1 MHKVLEQIRAEFRAN
16 ADAASAEGAHHYFKE
31 EIKVYGVNNSLVGRI
46 ADKYWKDVK
55 SLSKQEIFTLCE
67 DLYKSGYMEEAFVV
81 SAWVPKLKKQF
92 APADMVTFKKW
103 IDTYISNWAECDGF
117 CNHTVGD
124 FVEMY
129 PGSINEIISWTD
141 SSNRWTKRA
150 AAVSLILPAR
160 HGHFLEEVFI
170 IADRLLLDEDDMVQ
184 KGYGW
189 MLKEAS
195 KPYPDVVYQ
204 YVLKHRKDMPR
215 TALRYAIEKLPSEMK
230 AEAMKK
236 VVKNSGMSSPLPGEG

>member
-1 MHKVLEQIRAEFRAN
+1 MSHQVLEKIRAEFRAN
-16 ADAASAEGAHHYFKE
+16 ADTATAESAHHYFKE
-31 EIKVYGVNNSLVGRI
+31 EIKLYGVKSAPVRI
-46 ADKYWKDVK
+46 IITKYWKDVK
-55 SLSKQEIFTLCE
+55 NLSKQEIFSLCE
-67 DLYKSGYMEEAFVV
+67 DLYRSGYLEETAVV
-81 SAWVPKLKKQF
+81 AEWVPKLAKQF
-92 APADMVTFKKW
+92 EPADIAVFKKW

-117 CNHTVGD
+117 CNHTMGK
-124 FVEMY
+124 FVLIY
-129 PGSINEIISWTD
+129 PESINEIISWTS

-160 HGHFLEEVFI
+160 KGHFLKEVFI
-170 IADRLLLDEDDMVQ
+170 IADRLLLDKDDMVQ

-195 KPYPDVVYQ
+195 KLHQDDVYQ

-215 TALRYAIEKLPSEMK
+215 TALRYAIEKMPPEMR

-236 VVKNSGMSSPLPGEG
+236 EPSL